1 MDNGL
6 IFPYPR
12 RSVPDEPRCAN
23 LLTARAPSGV
33 MVGWLGTWWVV
44 VKRWGDAGG

>member
-12 RSVPDEPRCAN
+12 KSVPDEPRCAN
-23 LLTARAPSGV
+23 HPSLPVTFGLLVGERGV
-33 MVGWLGTWWVV
+33 LVGSSQAMG
-44 VKRWGDAGG
+44 

>member
-12 RSVPDEPRCAN
+12 KSVHDEPRCAN
-23 LLTARAPSGV
+23 HPNWLTVFGLMCGERGNL
-33 MVGWLGTWWVV
+33 VGSSQAMG
-44 VKRWGDAGG
+44 

>member
-12 RSVPDEPRCAN
+12 KSVPDEPRCAN
-23 LLTARAPSGV
+23 HPNHPTVFGPT
-33 MVGWLGTWWVV
+33 VGERGNLVGSSQAM
-44 VKRWGDAGG
+44 G

>member
-12 RSVPDEPRCAN
+12 KSAHVEPSDAKRPTLSRSFGVEMVERA
-23 LLTARAPSGV
+23 ARASSSQAMG
-33 MVGWLGTWWVV
+33 
-44 VKRWGDAGG
+44 